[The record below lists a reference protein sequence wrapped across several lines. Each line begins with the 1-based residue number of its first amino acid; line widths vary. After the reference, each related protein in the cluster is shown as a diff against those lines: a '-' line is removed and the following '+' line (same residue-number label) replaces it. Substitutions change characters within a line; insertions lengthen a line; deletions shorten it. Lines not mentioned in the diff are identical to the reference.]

1 MAGLVQ
7 RVWIGPARGDPPRS
21 RSGRGARGPH
31 KRMGSM
37 YDGCTTR
44 VRAADGYTAPV
55 PIHSGVR
62 QGCPLSPIVFDFAID
77 SVLRA
82 VTAIDA
88 GFDLSGL
95 RFSTLAYADDI
106 ALVADSPEG
115 MQRLLAAAEDRASS
129 VGLAI

>member
-1 MAGLVQ
+1 MVPGGLIN
-7 RVWIGPARGDPPRS
+7 VW
-21 RSGRGARGPH
+21 
-31 KRMGSM
+31 GSM
-37 YDGCTTR
+37 CDECTTR
-44 VRAADGYTAPV
+44 VRTADGYTAP
-55 PIHSGVR
+55 ISIRSGVR

-115 MQRLLAAAEDRASS
+115 MRRLLAAAEDRASS